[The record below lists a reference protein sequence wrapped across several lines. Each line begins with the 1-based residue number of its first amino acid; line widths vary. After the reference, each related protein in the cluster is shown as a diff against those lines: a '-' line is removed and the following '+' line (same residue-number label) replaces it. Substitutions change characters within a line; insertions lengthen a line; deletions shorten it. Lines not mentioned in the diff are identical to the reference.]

1 MIQLQVLV
9 LASLLVVTT
18 SWITTAPSAR
28 SHHLSKTAL
37 SSSQLDAELGFLPKD
52 VMAKFLSSI
61 GGPIATS
68 SLEAGLQAGVVTDEE
83 ISDVNANLDLSSEL
97 QPDNVIEEKWK
108 EALQGQPWHIQTMGN
123 MASSLVV
130 SVVSNLQQKM
140 KDQAAQMKWIN
151 DNALPVI
158 QANSTVVDILGGGTL
173 QFNNTRARY
182 EDDRDVWSASMDVM
196 AVGQS
201 SDSIK
206 SGLVNAYF
214 TPSDDIKILVV
225 EIDDYMHNLTWKG
238 LS

>member
-28 SHHLSKTAL
+28 SHHLSKTTL

-201 SDSIK
+201 SDSMR